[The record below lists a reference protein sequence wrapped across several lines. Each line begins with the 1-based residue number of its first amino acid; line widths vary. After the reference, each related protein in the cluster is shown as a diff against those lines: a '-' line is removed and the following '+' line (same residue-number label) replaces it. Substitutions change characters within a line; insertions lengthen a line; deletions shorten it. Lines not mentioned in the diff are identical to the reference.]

1 MGRIIGIAGRK
12 FAGKDTAAGF
22 LVKLGYE
29 NVKMAGALKGMLRF
43 YLDYVGVKPKEVE
56 RMIEGDLKEV
66 ESEFF
71 GGKTARNAM
80 QTLGTEWGRDL
91 VYTDIWVDSFMRR
104 AAQFDDV
111 VCSDVR
117 FPNEV
122 DIIRNAGG
130 RVYRIERPAVEGGNA
145 FSDHPSEKLID
156 TLDVDDVIKNDKGLP
171 DLRVKLMD
179 IHNGFRP
186 K

>member
-1 MGRIIGIAGRK
+1 
-12 FAGKDTAAGF
+12 
-22 LVKLGYE
+22 
-29 NVKMAGALKGMLRF
+29 
-43 YLDYVGVKPKEVE
+43 
-56 RMIEGDLKEV
+56 MIDGDLKEV
-66 ESEFF
+66 ATDLL
-71 GGKTARNAM
+71 GGKTPRNAM

-91 VYTDIWVDSFMRR
+91 VYQDIWVDSFMRR
-104 AAQFDDV
+104 AMQFEDV

-130 RVYRIERPAVEGGNA
+130 LVYRIERPVAEGGNA

-156 TLDVDDVIKNDKGLP
+156 TLDVDDVIKNNAGLNE
-171 DLRVKLMD
+171 LRAKIIN
-179 IHNGFRP
+179 IHNGFSP